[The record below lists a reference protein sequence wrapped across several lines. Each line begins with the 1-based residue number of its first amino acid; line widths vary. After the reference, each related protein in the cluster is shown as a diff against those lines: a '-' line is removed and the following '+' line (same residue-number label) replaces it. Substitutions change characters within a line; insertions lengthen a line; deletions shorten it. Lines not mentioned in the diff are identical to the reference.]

1 MLAKLFGSALH
12 GVDAFRV
19 TIEVSVSN
27 GLGCQL
33 TGLPDDAIK
42 ESLSRIEIAIKSN
55 GYQMPRTKLVINLA
69 PADVRKS
76 GTAFDLPITLGIL
89 MATGQLED
97 LDKLKD
103 YIIIGEIGLDGMLHP
118 VRGALC
124 MAHQALQDGY
134 KGIVLPRPNAE
145 EASLVEGIE
154 VYGVHHLREVVSFI
168 TSDCALEPAIGRLR
182 QSDPEDRT
190 IDFKDVRGQQSV
202 KRALEIAA
210 AGGHNTLL
218 IGPPGIGKSML
229 AKRLPSILPP
239 MTLRE
244 SLETT
249 RIYSV
254 LNHTEPLTGLIRER
268 PFRSPHHTASD
279 VALVGGGAVPMPGEI
294 SLAHNGV
301 LFLDELPEFKRSTI
315 EVIRQPLEDRK
326 VLIARAKMSVEYPAT
341 FMLAAAMNPCLCG
354 YFGHPGRP
362 CTCSR
367 RALYWYRRRISGPL
381 LDRID
386 LQVHVEPVQ
395 FYELMASTEPGESS
409 ATIRERVIQA
419 RSAQGIRFEHL
430 LGTYCNAQMPDNEL
444 DHFCPLEEHARRFL
458 FKTMDQWQL
467 SARSY
472 SRILKLG
479 RTIAD
484 LAGSPEIQL
493 EHLAEAL
500 SYRTLDRFPVKPLT
514 KKAKT
519 KMKAQYA
526 NDGNRYLNQ

>member
-1 MLAKLFGSALH
+1 MLSKLFGSALY
-12 GVDAFRV
+12 GVDAFRI
-19 TIEVSVSN
+19 TIEVSVGN

-42 ESLSRIEIAIKSN
+42 ESLSRIDIAIKSN
-55 GYQMPRTKLVINLA
+55 GYQMPRTRLVINLA
-69 PADVRKS
+69 PADVRKT
-76 GTAFDLPITLGIL
+76 GTALDLPITLGIL
-89 MATGQLED
+89 MATGQIND
-97 LDKLKD
+97 LGKLKD
-103 YIIIGEIGLDGMLHP
+103 YIIIGEIGLDGTIHP

-124 MAHQALQDGY
+124 MAHQAKIDGF
-134 KGIVLPRPNAE
+134 KGIVLPMANAE

-154 VYGVHHLREVVSFI
+154 VYGIAQLRDVIGFVA
-168 TSDCALEPAIGRLR
+168 SDCQLAPTVGKLR
-182 QSDPEDRT
+182 HSDNVWDT
-190 IDFKDVRGQQSV
+190 MDFKDVRGQQRV

-239 MTLRE
+239 MTMRE
-244 SLETT
+244 SMETT

-254 LNHTEPLTGLIRER
+254 LNHSEPLTGLIRQR

-279 VALVGGGAVPMPGEI
+279 VALVGGGALPMPGEI

-326 VLIARAKMSVEYPAT
+326 VLIARAKMSLEYPAT

-354 YFGHPGRP
+354 YFGHPKRA
-362 CTCSR
+362 CTCSKK
-367 RALYWYRRRISGPL
+367 ALYWYRRRISGPL
-381 LDRID
+381 LERID
-386 LQVHVEPVQ
+386 LQVDVDPVP
-395 FYELMASTEPGESS
+395 FGELMDSTAPGESS
-409 ATIRERVIQA
+409 FTIRQRVLKA
-419 RSAQGIRFEHL
+419 REVQNRRFSRQP
-430 LGTYCNAQMPDNEL
+430 GTYCNAQMPDKEMA
-444 DHFCPLEEHARRFL
+444 FYCPIEDHARKFL
-458 FKTMDQWQL
+458 FKTMEQWQL

-484 LAGSPEIQL
+484 LAGSDQIEL
-493 EHLAEAL
+493 EHIAEAL
-500 SYRTLDRFPVKPLT
+500 SYRSLDRVPAIPTCQKARA
-514 KKAKT
+514 KKRT
-519 KMKAQYA
+519 VYEYP
-526 NDGNRYLNQ
+526 NNSY